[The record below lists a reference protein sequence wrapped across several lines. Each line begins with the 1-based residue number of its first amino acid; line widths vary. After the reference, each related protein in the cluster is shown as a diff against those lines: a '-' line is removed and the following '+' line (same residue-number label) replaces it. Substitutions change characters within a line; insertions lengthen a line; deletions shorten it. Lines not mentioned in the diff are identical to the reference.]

1 MEKDCSGGACRSGRA
16 APNDDQRDA
25 PEPTTWSREL
35 AAQCRLVQGGCPVKV
50 LIVEDDMIIAT
61 DLAAMIEEHGG
72 IVVAT
77 TSDPARAVRLGL
89 ELYPDTVL
97 MDVVLPG
104 QTDGVDTAH
113 FIRDLVGST
122 IVFCTASTDPET
134 LRRMQAVDCSAIV
147 QKPILS
153 MELCQAIRR
162 VMRKEKRT

>member
-77 TSDPARAVRLGL
+77 TS
-89 ELYPDTVL
+89 
-97 MDVVLPG
+97 
-104 QTDGVDTAH
+104 
-113 FIRDLVGST
+113 
-122 IVFCTASTDPET
+122 ASTDPET